1 MPDLNA
7 QLQAIGRSADQI
19 LREDE
24 LKQKIER
31 SITSGR
37 PLRIKLGVDPTAPD
51 IHLGHT
57 VVLRKLRAFQDIGHQ
72 AVLIIGDYTALIG
85 DPSGRSKTRPQL
97 TAEEI
102 ETNATTYLE
111 QVNKILDLD
120 RLEIVRNGDWFRE
133 MSFKQVLSLAAQ
145 VTVSQMLERDDF
157 QKRYRDQSPIGLH
170 EFLYPLMQGYDS
182 VMVRADVELGG
193 SDQTFNLLVGREFQ
207 KAEGMEQQVCITH
220 PLLVGLDG
228 AQKMSKTLSNY
239 VGVDE
244 SAKEMFGKLMSL
256 PDNLMTAYFELLT
269 DLPSEETSD
278 LVSENTHPRQAKER
292 LAVEIVTM
300 YHGSEAADGQ
310 AEEFR
315 RVFSDKELPSDMP
328 DLEVNEGELEE
339 GQIRV
344 LKLMSLAG
352 FISTNSEGRRLMQQG
367 GVTIDGEQVQD
378 PHAEIVPRD
387 GSILKVGK
395 RKFARLRRDA

>member
-1 MPDLNA
+1 MSLVEVVRGEHSTD
-7 QLQAIGRSADQI
+7 QALA
-19 LREDE
+19 
-24 LKQKIER
+24 
-31 SITSGR
+31 
-37 PLRIKLGVDPTAPD
+37 TA
-51 IHLGHT
+51 IHLALQMGKT
-57 VVLRKLRAFQDIGHQ
+57 PVLVQDAPGFLVNR
-72 AVLIIGDYTALIG
+72 VLFPYLAEALVMACEGQSIREVDQTQDAG
-85 DPSGRSKTRPQL
+85 M
-97 TAEEI
+97 
-102 ETNATTYLE
+102 TT
-111 QVNKILDLD
+111 LDLD
-120 RLEIVRNGDWFRE
+120 RLEIVRNGDWFRD

-244 SAKEMFGKLMSL
+244 SAKEIFGKLMSL

-269 DLPSEETSD
+269 DLPSEETRD

-344 LKLMSLAG
+344 LKLMSLSG

-367 GVTIDGEQVQD
+367 GVTIDGEQIQD